1 MKRNVKQKLQLRF
14 VLLSMTALLLLQ
26 GTIVFFS
33 AYSNYRD
40 MTKKADMILAQIR
53 ENPTSGV
60 GYFSAAVHAGKSVIR
75 IDRIQ
80 NLPVSQENA
89 IRLAKSVLDSGSER
103 GFFEGYRY
111 QLYRD
116 DGGAIRILFLS
127 RAASIEMY
135 RNATVNLIVFSLAGL
150 AVMCIL
156 LSLASGLVV
165 EPLVKNQKKQKEFIT
180 SASHELK
187 TPLAVMLADVQLL
200 ETEVGDSP
208 WIEDIQAQIT
218 RMTKMTESLVALS
231 RAEEAKDSFVRT
243 ELSLS
248 AMLRDVLRSYEAM
261 VKSENKHLTYQ
272 IEDGISYEGDEPS
285 LRQLISILLDN
296 AFKYCPVNGEI
307 EVSLRKKR
315 NNICL
320 SVTNSAENI
329 NREQLSSF
337 SDRFFRGQN
346 TDKIQGFGLGL
357 SIAKTVVANHNGIFE
372 ISAPDDRCIRVTVTL
387 R

>member
-150 AVMCIL
+150 AAMCVL

-296 AFKYCPVNGEI
+296 AFKYCSVNGEI

-346 TDKIQGFGLGL
+346 ADKIQGFGLGL

-372 ISAPDDRCIRVTVTL
+372 ISAPDDRRIRVTVTL